1 MRARPSARVAAS
13 IGAALALVCGGTGM
27 AIAQE
32 DGVHVDPDSPAG
44 KEYALPLDSARRDAA
59 GGGGSA
65 APSDQPLFG
74 AGISRQG
81 RGQAEERGQGEGG
94 GSTGKTNPGDRG
106 GSESGGMGG
115 VDASGAV
122 AQAVAESG
130 SGLSAGALTALIAL
144 GVLVVGGAVGLSLR
158 ALRGRDQAG

>member
-13 IGAALALVCGGTGM
+13 IGAALALLGGGAGM

-32 DGVHVDPDSPAG
+32 DGVFVDPDSPAG
-44 KEYALPLDSARRDAA
+44 KEYALPLDSARRDAGWRGRLSALRRSRLCSGRDLARGERAGRSEVKAKAAALRAGQRAA
-59 GGGGSA
+59 GGSIA
-65 APSDQPLFG
+65 G
-74 AGISRQG
+74 A
-81 RGQAEERGQGEGG
+81 
-94 GSTGKTNPGDRG
+94 
-106 GSESGGMGG
+106 MGG
-115 VDASGAV
+115 VDASRAV

-144 GVLVVGGAVGLSLR
+144 GVLLVGGAVGLSLR